1 MTARPT
7 TDSVGRLARQL
18 SDAATRFEPID
29 GLVPAP
35 RDLDEGYR
43 VQAAGHALHGEEL
56 TAWKA
61 GCTSTA
67 AQDFLKITAPVS
79 GRYRATH
86 VLESPASVSMTQFAT
101 APRLEVEV
109 GFRLL
114 VDLDAAPD
122 DPMELAEAVD
132 AFAAIEVVAGRLASF
147 PLLAAPDL
155 VADNVVGGR
164 MIVGPSLDL
173 DASAVRGLDVMAVS
187 LEIDGAEVASGTGAD
202 ALGHPLHVL
211 AWLAGHAAGF
221 DTPLRAG
228 DLVITGTCTGMVPAR
243 AGVRH
248 TGRVG
253 QVCVELDV
261 E

>member
-7 TDSVGRLARQL
+7 TDSIERVARQL
-18 SDAATRFEPID
+18 SDAAARFQPID
-29 GLVPAP
+29 GLDPAP
-35 RDLDEGYR
+35 SDLAAGYR
-43 VQAAGHALHGEEL
+43 IQAAGHALHGEAL
-56 TAWKA
+56 SAWKA
-61 GCTSTA
+61 GCTSSA
-67 AQDFLKITAPVS
+67 AQHFLKITTPVS
-79 GRYRATH
+79 GRYRATQI
-86 VLESPASVSMTQFAT
+86 LESPASVSMAQFAT
-101 APRLEVEV
+101 PPRLEVEV
-109 GFRLL
+109 GFCLL
-114 VDLDAAPD
+114 VDIDAAPD

-173 DASAVRGLDVMAVS
+173 DTSAIRALDAMAVS
-187 LEIDGAEVASGTGAD
+187 LDIDGAEVASGTGAD

-243 AGVRH
+243 AGLRH

-253 QVCVELDV
+253 PVCVELDV